1 MKGPDGKRSIER
13 YRRLAPSYDASSV
26 TGMAIREKTVALLH
40 LQPGEVVVDMASG
53 TGLSFALLTKAVGP
67 NGRVVAIEHSPEMM
81 ALARRR
87 VQASGWSN
95 VTLIES
101 AAQATD
107 VPEFDAVLFH
117 YAHDV
122 LQSSA
127 ALARLFARAKP
138 GARVVVAGAKFTS
151 WWLAPLNLWVMVRAR
166 PYLST
171 YAGLRQPWRNLETYV
186 PDLTIRPFLLDTG
199 YIAHGRFQSGGE

>member
-1 MKGPDGKRSIER
+1 
-13 YRRLAPSYDASSV
+13 
-26 TGMAIREKTVALLH
+26 
-40 LQPGEVVVDMASG
+40 
-53 TGLSFALLTKAVGP
+53 
-67 NGRVVAIEHSPEMM
+67 MM

-87 VQASGWSN
+87 IQVSGWHN

-101 AAQATD
+101 AAHATD

-117 YAHDV
+117 YTHDV

-138 GARVVVAGAKFTS
+138 GARVAVAGAKFTS
-151 WWLAPLNLWVMVRAR
+151 WWLAPLNLWVMIRAK

-171 YAGLRQPWRNLETYV
+171 YAGLRQPWRNLQTYV
-186 PDLTIRPFLLDTG
+186 PDLTISSFLLDTG
-199 YIAHGRFQSGGE
+199 YIAHGKIIMKAISAGPNMNVTRSNSPSIITVVPEAQSPAGVAGHSCRG